1 MTTDEKIYVAGPICF
16 FPRGG
21 EIWQSRRRE
30 AQYYGF
36 TVTLPNDNKRPPAQS
51 KEHGAYLTLKNCRDS
66 INLSTG
72 IIADLENFRGS
83 EPDGGTVYEIGMAY
97 GHDCKCYAF
106 TRDKRP
112 MGVKYNSGTYTDGG
126 ILDFKGRKLPH
137 IELPFGVCVL
147 GACKVIEGTFSDAL
161 HAYMCDLEEESKKK
175 AMRRYSLTQDSPK
188 QTIPRGTKPIVYVAD
203 IFRYEEDA
211 AEKYKEMKAV
221 LAKYGF
227 DAIVPTDAAPG
238 VPALEDTG
246 DLMEM
251 VYNQFDHYQQH
262 VRNCDIILANLTDYE
277 GFEPSS
283 DVAFGCGMADQLG
296 KKLFAW
302 MEDGRNMVD
311 RIPSHENNQG
321 RMLDANNYSVENNN
335 APINLMFGASFK
347 IYDGAFEAAVE
358 KMKEEL
364 QTV

>member
-1 MTTDEKIYVAGPICF
+1 MTTDERVYVAGPICF

-36 TVTLPNDNKRPPAQS
+36 EVTLPNDNKRPPAQS

-66 INLSTG
+66 INRSTG

-83 EPDGGTVYEIGMAY
+83 EPDGGTIYEIGMAY

-112 MGVKYNSGTYTDGG
+112 MGIKYNAGTFAPDA

-147 GACKVIEGTFSDAL
+147 GACKVVEGTFSDAL
-161 HAYMCDLEEESKKK
+161 KAYMMDLEEESKKK
-175 AMRRYSLTQDSPK
+175 AMRGYSLKKDPPK
-188 QTIPRGTKPIVYVAD
+188 QTIPRGTRPIVYVAD
-203 IFRYEEDA
+203 FNRYDEDA
-211 AEKYKEMKAV
+211 PTHY
-221 LAKYGF
+221 AKMRKTLDRLGF
-227 DAIVPTDAAPG
+227 DAYFPTDAAKG
-238 VPALEDTG
+238 VPVLKDTG
-246 DLMEM
+246 DPMEM

-262 VRNCDIILANLTDYE
+262 VRNCDIILANLSDYE
-277 GFEPSS
+277 GYEPSS
-283 DVAFGCGMADQLG
+283 DVAFECGMADQLG

-311 RIPSHENNQG
+311 RIPCSETKEG
-321 RMLDANNYSVENNN
+321 RMLDANGFSVENNN
-335 APINLMFGASFK
+335 APINLMFGASFT
-347 IYDGAFEAAVE
+347 IFDGGFESAAE
-358 KMKEEL
+358 RMAESLKAE
-364 QTV
+364 